1 MKKIKFLFT
10 GNFELNGRDRHF
22 VKGEITDAEEKDA
35 DRLIVGLCA
44 IEYHGEVIEVTSLTD
59 EKPVYVEAKPRKSK
73 KDGE

>member
-22 VKGEITDAEEKDA
+22 VKGEITDAEDADA

-44 IEYHGEVIEVTSLTD
+44 VEFDGT
-59 EKPVYVEAKPRKSK
+59 VYTESKPRKIK